1 MMEAPSKPSLLR
13 RLLES
18 IAGAHASDRQRLA
31 VRDARRA
38 IALCHALLSERGDV
52 SGARVAREALAAYS
66 RLNEAALELFF
77 DMLAEQFSPDPRQ
90 VGRVADE
97 YREDPS
103 QWNLIRLQRSVEAPR
118 QEPFRRLNMVS
129 GGIVALLQMRRQV
142 LAKLHEQSDWA
153 RIEAD
158 LLHLFASWF
167 NRGFLVL
174 QRIDWNAPALVL
186 EKLIQYEAV
195 HPVQGWAD
203 LRRRLQADRRCY
215 AFFHPVL
222 PNEPVIFI
230 EVALTKGIG
239 TRVQPLL
246 DPSSPIADPAAAD
259 CAIFYSITNC
269 QEGLRGVSFGNLLIK
284 QVVEQLGR
292 EFPRLKTF
300 ATLSPIPGFRRWL
313 AESAV
318 RIPALGELVARIDAP
333 GWLDDET
340 RAADM
345 HRELVR
351 LCAHYLL
358 YAKQGREPMDPVQ
371 RFHLGNGA
379 RLEKLNWLSDVSS
392 TGMRRSVGLMANYV
406 YRIDEVERNHE
417 AYAKEGRI
425 AVARRFE
432 VLARE
437 SLIARSETVLVNAAP
452 APTPRW
458 LSGELVRTSPA
469 GGG

>member
-18 IAGAHASDRQRLA
+18 IAGEHANDRQRLA
-31 VRDARRA
+31 ARDARRA

-52 SGARVAREALAAYS
+52 SGARVAREALAAYG
-66 RLNEAALELFF
+66 RLNEAAPEIFF

-103 QWNLIRLQRSVEAPR
+103 QWNLIRLQRAVEAPR
-118 QEPFRRLNMVS
+118 QELFRRLNMVS

-153 RIEAD
+153 GIEAD

-222 PNEPVIFI
+222 PDEPVIFI
-230 EVALTKGIG
+230 EVALTKGVS

-246 DPSSPIADPAAAD
+246 DPSSVITDPAAAD

-284 QVVEQLGR
+284 QVAEHLGR

-313 AESAV
+313 TESAV
-318 RIPALGELVARIDAP
+318 RIPALGELVSRIDAP
-333 GWLDDET
+333 GWLDDEI

-358 YAKQGREPMDPVQ
+358 YAKQGREPLDPVQ

-379 RLEKLNWLSDVSS
+379 RLERLNWLSDVSP
-392 TGMRRSVGLMANYV
+392 TGMQRSVGLMANYV
-406 YRIDEVERNHE
+406 YRLDEVERNHE

-458 LSGELVRTSPA
+458 LSGEPVRTSPA
-469 GGG
+469 GSL